1 MPHKRDQNKLL
12 TTPQHEVKRCGTTKP
27 EEEKKPQKANVQT
40 SMKNYKP
47 VVTNSTS
54 TSQPKTKKKNNVQTT
69 SNKY

>member
-12 TTPQHEVKRCGTTKP
+12 TTPQHEVKRCGTTKQ
-27 EEEKKPQKANVQT
+27 EEEKPQKANVRT

-54 TSQPKTKKKNNVQTT
+54 TSQPKTKKNNVQTT
-69 SNKY
+69 STKY